1 MKNNTSLLSDKPKKS
16 NLEKFKSKFIPARL
30 STRFVLLF
38 TFLLTSAMI
47 TFSIHGM
54 FEQTDHY
61 EQNMEM
67 NARGLAKNL
76 AAVSA
81 DYMLTR
87 DYTSIELSLTRA
99 SGFPGILE
107 ISISDDNGKL
117 LGNVVRGE
125 DGVPE
130 PKYGLAPIETP
141 KNIEEKTVFVNGTMI
156 IWEPMVLG
164 ELLGWI
170 KITYSSDSIT
180 DELIDIWIENTLVGI
195 VVLIVT
201 GLLLNYFLRTPVRAI
216 QEYTDFA
223 VRLDENIGGKT
234 KVYSSATELLKLGTS
249 LNHVS
254 ERLKQQSDD
263 INTGIQELERV
274 AASVEYAP
282 NIILSLNRN
291 AELQYINPFGEKML
305 DPVGGAITSVYDI
318 LPPNMDIIISIVI
331 EKQLPITDLTGD
343 YRDKAFLW
351 TVAPVPGQ
359 EIVHAYGVDVSTH
372 KKAEETAHAA
382 LMEKLSAESAN
393 KAKSQFLANMSHELR
408 TPLNAII
415 GYSEIIEED
424 LIETGNN
431 NIVTDVNK
439 VYSAARH
446 LLALIDEI
454 LDLSKIEAGHME
466 LYFEEFNL
474 TDLVK
479 EVVETTKPLA
489 HKNYNS
495 LSVDLSTKQ
504 IHTYTDLIKIRQ
516 ILFNLISNASKFS
529 KNGKIEV
536 DLKEENVNG
545 NHWISFHV
553 KDDGIGMTQEQIDQ
567 VFEPFS
573 QADNSTTRKYG
584 GTGLGL
590 AITKR
595 YCEMLGGM
603 IEVESQ
609 PDFGSTFSIY
619 IPVQPFCCLTNK
631 NNKRSKC

>member
-1 MKNNTSLLSDKPKKS
+1 VKNKTNISQDEQSNKKKIDIKSTFLPK
-16 NLEKFKSKFIPARL
+16 RL
-30 STRFVLLF
+30 STRLVLLF
-38 TFLLTSAMI
+38 TLLLTSAMMI
-47 TFSIHGM
+47 FSIHGM
-54 FEQTDHY
+54 YEQTDHF
-61 EQNMEM
+61 ERNMKL
-67 NARGLAKNL
+67 NAKGLAQNL
-76 AAVSA
+76 AAISA

-107 ISISDDNGKL
+107 ISISDANGKL
-117 LGNVVRGE
+117 LGDVARGA
-125 DGVPE
+125 DGLPE
-130 PKYGLAPIETP
+130 PKYGQLPIKTP
-141 KNIEEKTVFVNGTMI
+141 IIAEEKIEIESNTMT
-156 IWEPMVLG
+156 IWEPIILG

-170 KITYSSDSIT
+170 RIKYSLDSIT
-180 DELIDIWIENTLVGI
+180 NELIDIWIENTLVGI
-195 VVLIVT
+195 FVLIVT
-201 GLLLNYFLRTPVRAI
+201 GVLLNYFLRTPVRAI
-216 QEYTDFA
+216 QNYTDFA
-223 VRLDENIGGKT
+223 VRLDENMGKT
-234 KVYSSATELLKLGTS
+234 TKIYGSATELFELGTS

-254 ERLKQQSDD
+254 TRLKEQSDA
-263 INTGIQELERV
+263 IYEGMQELERV

-291 AELQYINPFGEKML
+291 IEVLYINPFGEKLMGP
-305 DPVGGAITSVYDI
+305 DEGQISSVFDI
-318 LPPNMDIIISIVI
+318 LPPNMDIIIDIVI
-331 EKQLPITDLTGD
+331 DKQLPITELTGEFK
-343 YRDKAFLW
+343 DKVFLW
-351 TVAPVPGQ
+351 TIAPVPGQ
-359 EIVHAYGVDVSTH
+359 HIVHAYGADISTH
-372 KKAEETAHAA
+372 KQAEQTAHAA

-393 KAKSQFLANMSHELR
+393 RAKSQFLANMSHELR

-424 LIETGNN
+424 LLAEGNKA
-431 NIVTDVNK
+431 IVLDVNK
-439 VYSAARH
+439 VYGAAHH

-454 LDLSKIEAGHME
+454 LDLSKIEAGQME

-474 TDLVK
+474 TQLVK

-489 HKNYNS
+489 RKKNNS
-495 LSVDLSTKQ
+495 LSVDLSSKQ

-529 KNGKIEV
+529 ENGNIEV
-536 DLKEENVNG
+536 NLTEELINS

-553 KDDGIGMTQEQIDQ
+553 KDTGIGMTQEQIDQ

-595 YCEMLGGM
+595 YCEMLGGT

-609 PDFGSTFSIY
+609 PGFGSTFSIY
-619 IPVQPFCCLTNK
+619 IPVQPFCCLK
-631 NNKRSKC
+631 DKDCLKSIE

>member
-1 MKNNTSLLSDKPKKS
+1 MSEQVDSNKMQSKLIPK
-16 NLEKFKSKFIPARL
+16 RL
-30 STRFVLLF
+30 STRLVLLF
-38 TFLLTSAMI
+38 TVLLTSAMMV
-47 TFSIHGM
+47 FSLHGM
-54 FEQTDHY
+54 YEQTDHFKK
-61 EQNMEM
+61 NMEM
-67 NARGLAKNL
+67 NAQGLAQNL
-76 AAVSA
+76 AAISA

-107 ISISDDNGKL
+107 ISISDANGRF

-125 DGVPE
+125 GGEPE
-130 PKYGLAPIETP
+130 PKYGLPPIETP
-141 KNIEEKTVFVNGTMI
+141 KIIEEKIEFANGTMT
-156 IWEPMVLG
+156 IWEPIVLG

-180 DELIDIWIENTLVGI
+180 SELIDIWIENTTVGI
-195 VVLIVT
+195 IVLIIT
-201 GLLLNYFLRTPVRAI
+201 GILLNYFLRTPVRAI

-223 VRLDENIGGKT
+223 VRLDENIGGT
-234 KVYSSATELLKLGTS
+234 TEVYSSATELLKLGTS

-254 ERLKQQSDD
+254 ERLKEQSDA
-263 INTGIQELERV
+263 INAGIQELERV

-282 NIILSLNRN
+282 NVILSLSRN
-291 AELQYINPFGEKML
+291 AEIQYINPFGEKML
-305 DPVGGAITSVYDI
+305 DPVNGVITSVSDI

-343 YRDKAFLW
+343 YMDKAFLW
-351 TVAPVPGQ
+351 TIAPVPGQ
-359 EIVHAYGVDVSTH
+359 DIVHAYGTDVSTH

-393 KAKSQFLANMSHELR
+393 RAKSQFLANMSHELR

-424 LIETGNN
+424 LIETGNK

-466 LYFEEFNL
+466 LFFEEFNL
-474 TDLVK
+474 TELVK

-489 HKNYNS
+489 RKKNNS

-529 KNGKIEV
+529 ENGEIEV
-536 DLKEENVNG
+536 DLKEETVNG

-553 KDDGIGMTQEQIDQ
+553 KDNGIGMTQEQIDQ

-619 IPVQPFCCLTNK
+619 IPVQPFCCLENK
-631 NNKRSKC
+631 GIKRSKC